1 MKAKKRIGTRAFKI
15 ILLRDYGVNISEG
28 RILRLLKSMTLPKMS
43 TFKPR
48 FKSNKSPVFSSD
60 NLLKQEFNPN
70 SPNQV
75 WTTDFTY
82 ISIGPKRHVYLC
94 AILDLYSRK
103 CIAWKVS
110 DRIDAKL
117 ACDTLEIAINK
128 RNPKEPI
135 IFHSDQGSQFKSA
148 SFRKLLDE
156 HQLLASYSK
165 PGYPYDNAVTEV
177 FFKYLK
183 QREINRRT
191 YHSIQEVQLS
201 CFEYIEQFYNN
212 YNPHS
217 ANNGLTPNQ
226 KEENYFKKWKGYNK
240 LDTKLR
246 EIVERFIMARRKFDK
261 QFKNSAVKLILE
273 EGYSVKEVSQEL
285 EVHANSLYRWVQEVE
300 EYGESAFPGNGTAL
314 ADAQHKIKLLEKEN
328 RYLQEEL
335 ELLKKFRVFLK
346 RSK

>member
-43 TFKPR
+43 TIKPR
-48 FKSNKSPVFSSD
+48 FKSKKAPVFSSD

-128 RNPKEPI
+128 RKPKEPI

-156 HQLLASYSK
+156 HQLLASYS
-165 PGYPYDNAVTEV
+165 
-177 FFKYLK
+177 
-183 QREINRRT
+183 
-191 YHSIQEVQLS
+191 IQEVQLS

-217 ANNGLTPNQ
+217 ANKGLTPNQ
-226 KEENYFKKWKGYNK
+226 KEENYFKK
-240 LDTKLR
+240 
-246 EIVERFIMARRKFDK
+246 I
-261 QFKNSAVKLILE
+261 
-273 EGYSVKEVSQEL
+273 
-285 EVHANSLYRWVQEVE
+285 
-300 EYGESAFPGNGTAL
+300 
-314 ADAQHKIKLLEKEN
+314 
-328 RYLQEEL
+328 
-335 ELLKKFRVFLK
+335 
-346 RSK
+346 

>member
-1 MKAKKRIGTRAFKI
+1 MSGFKRYDEDFKQSLVNLYQTGKTQSELCKDYGVSQTAFSKWIKQFSQVKLEDNTVMTAKQIQELQKRLPYSCKTPSKIESHLQTPIGTRAFKI

-43 TFKPR
+43 TIKPR
-48 FKSNKSPVFSSD
+48 FKSKKAPVFSSD

-117 ACDTLEIAINK
+117 AWDTLEIAIKK
-128 RNPKEPI
+128 RKPKEPI

-226 KEENYFKKWKGYNK
+226 KEENYFKK
-240 LDTKLR
+240 
-246 EIVERFIMARRKFDK
+246 I
-261 QFKNSAVKLILE
+261 
-273 EGYSVKEVSQEL
+273 
-285 EVHANSLYRWVQEVE
+285 
-300 EYGESAFPGNGTAL
+300 
-314 ADAQHKIKLLEKEN
+314 
-328 RYLQEEL
+328 
-335 ELLKKFRVFLK
+335 
-346 RSK
+346 

>member
-43 TFKPR
+43 TIKPC

-128 RNPKEPI
+128 RKPKEPI

-156 HQLLASYSK
+156 HQLLASYS
-165 PGYPYDNAVTEV
+165 
-177 FFKYLK
+177 
-183 QREINRRT
+183 
-191 YHSIQEVQLS
+191 IQEVQLS

-217 ANNGLTPNQ
+217 ANKGLTPNQ
-226 KEENYFKKWKGYNK
+226 KEENYFKK
-240 LDTKLR
+240 
-246 EIVERFIMARRKFDK
+246 I
-261 QFKNSAVKLILE
+261 
-273 EGYSVKEVSQEL
+273 
-285 EVHANSLYRWVQEVE
+285 
-300 EYGESAFPGNGTAL
+300 
-314 ADAQHKIKLLEKEN
+314 
-328 RYLQEEL
+328 
-335 ELLKKFRVFLK
+335 
-346 RSK
+346 